1 MRELPGFVNDC
12 DTTQADADDVRC
24 CWDGWTKKKKK
35 KKIPKWALLTPA
47 PPAHLGVCNETS
59 TLASSVPREYTH
71 TDKRRP
77 IFSNICRLGWERTNV
92 KVPGQELWP
101 VSKAISGTR
110 CVVMFRSR
118 VPGET
123 RNLFFFFS
131 CFIYSFFSPF
141 SFSTAK
147 RSTLR
152 PFLTLIFFIF
162 FVHQV
167 WKTWVSEENK
177 AGKKKRESSSS
188 PPSWLDCCAASR
200 TLETRILNGLFHLT
214 DNQVP
219 RKHGPFGFNRTRGGE
234 EHTKGPNFFRKKQKQ
249 K

>member
-1 MRELPGFVNDC
+1 MRHERTSGFRKWLRHN
-12 DTTQADADDVRC
+12 TSRC
-24 CWDGWTKKKKK
+24 WWCALLLRRLEKKK

-59 TLASSVPREYTH
+59 TLASLVPREYTH

-152 PFLTLIFFIF
+152 PFLTLIFFLYF
-162 FVHQV
+162 LFTRFEKLGSVK
-167 WKTWVSEENK
+167 KTKRE
-177 AGKKKRESSSS
+177 KKRENLHHLPLVTRLLRCFPNSRNENFKWTLSSH
-188 PPSWLDCCAASR
+188 R
-200 TLETRILNGLFHLT
+200 
-214 DNQVP
+214 
-219 RKHGPFGFNRTRGGE
+219 
-234 EHTKGPNFFRKKQKQ
+234 
-249 K
+249 